1 MQVGLFL
8 EAGVMALA
16 AVAWSVCGRGWSIE
30 TIEGGGFIVHRPFP
44 TDTLSDFDPFLLLDE
59 GF

>member
-1 MQVGLFL
+1 MNRPLSTFLIVQVGLFL

-30 TIEGGGFIVHRPFP
+30 TIEGGGFIVIGHFQ
-44 TDTLSDFDPFLLLDE
+44 LILF
-59 GF
+59 